1 MQVSNYKH
9 QSWYVHFIV
18 WIVPQQLFK
27 YGNTWRFSTCAIESR
42 GARLKRIARK
52 VLCWRP
58 ISAAAVAYNY
68 INRKTKERGHS
79 AQTYKSSPMDQ
90 LMGRIAYMEE
100 SWTDA
105 TSVYARPEKMR
116 LRQQLRSCKLKCEIA
131 DEVSVEDAVSMVQAL
146 RSKAEASS
154 S

>member
-1 MQVSNYKH
+1 MQGA
-9 QSWYVHFIV
+9 
-18 WIVPQQLFK
+18 LF
-27 YGNTWRFSTCAIESR
+27 SI
-42 GARLKRIARK
+42 GAW
-52 VLCWRP
+52 VL
-58 ISAAAVAYNY
+58 AYNY

-79 AQTYKSSPMDQ
+79 AQTYKSSPMDH

>member
-1 MQVSNYKH
+1 MVCTLHYLDCASAVVQVWQH
-9 QSWYVHFIV
+9 LAPFDMC
-18 WIVPQQLFK
+18 
-27 YGNTWRFSTCAIESR
+27 RIESR
-42 GARLKRIARK
+42 GARLKLITRK
-52 VLCWRP
+52 VLCCAVLCWRP
-58 ISAAAVAYNY
+58 IPAAAVAYNY

-90 LMGRIAYMEE
+90 LMGRVACMEE

-105 TSVYARPEKMR
+105 SSVYARPEKMR
-116 LRQQLRSCKLKCEIA
+116 LRQQLCTTSCKLKCEIA